1 MLRANSSSSI
11 QYKLTGGEVYEWTI
25 GNGTGDT
32 TETNT
37 SLDLSFQPES
47 SSGSAFQV
55 DVSQQCMNG
64 GVVRAYSGDPQDL
77 DGNSISSLD
86 DDGNTIVTSADCSQ
100 PFQMTVTAGD
110 YLEFRLYWPPIEV
123 SSGEK
128 TWSYDHPET
137 WHVYEPYLPF
147 SDGAG
152 TFEIKWQESTSGEIL
167 YIKSTDPDIE
177 LGVHNEETYED
188 EWSADGNSVGPI
200 ALDRT
205 KHGSPDISLW
215 VKVRYVGTDDIEGA
229 LSKSLNIVFQDNGT
243 TNSSLNYADE
253 FNIQFEV
260 RATPEEFMMF
270 GPGPM

>member
-1 MLRANSSSSI
+1 MEAT
-11 QYKLTGGEVYEWTI
+11 YGGV
-25 GNGTGDT
+25 
-32 TETNT
+32 
-37 SLDLSFQPES
+37 FV
-47 SSGSAFQV
+47 V

-77 DGNSISSLD
+77 DGNSISSID
-86 DDGNTIVTSADCSQ
+86 DVGNTIVTSADCSQ

-110 YLEFRLYWPPIEV
+110 YLEFYLDWPPIEV
-123 SSGEK
+123 SSGAK

-147 SDGAG
+147 SDGVG
-152 TFEIKWQESTSGEIL
+152 GFEIKWQEPTSGEIL

-177 LGVHNEETYED
+177 LGVRNEEAYED

-260 RATPEEFMMF
+260 RAIPEELKMMF
-270 GPGPM
+270 GSGGPM